1 MEKFKSFLY
10 KHKYIIVIFL
20 LSSFFFILAGYN
32 KNIFHVD
39 ESLSYSLANYD
50 MGWMNY
56 PFNGTC
62 TRYVM
67 DGYRAQNTAF
77 RYDMVWHWQ
86 ALDEHPPLYYA
97 LLHTVSSFFPHS
109 LSKWFGFSINYVS
122 FILIQLFIY
131 KLLLKLTNDNEKVS
145 AFAVALYAL
154 NPTVISYALLIRM
167 YMMLG
172 VTYVMFVY
180 FAYMYI
186 KSFKSNYLVG
196 LFTVTVVGGLS
207 NYFYY
212 VFLVIVCSLILIYF
226 LLKKLPWQK
235 LLMAIG
241 SIVAAVI
248 SNLLIFPYTLEL
260 FFQENN
266 SAIIA
271 GNNFKNNIIN
281 LARVKLMLD
290 QAPFHFWGTIII
302 VIGCALIL
310 FARFKKDNDLNHRYS
325 LILLVSYVGYFCLI
339 STLSFQSSYRFVCG
353 IDGLLYIVIGY
364 VIYTVFKLLKFG
376 GQKQL
381 ISCGVLFVLCLPIM
395 GINKIQVLAY
405 EPLAIAKEN
414 TGGNLIVFSKPGTT
428 RYEIDVIFLE
438 RDLYGYVYNS
448 DGQPVDMSVDDLY
461 WMDESIIYADA
472 SFSPD
477 YIKQWLA
484 QNSSLTQL
492 IDLGTASSQYHIYK
506 AIR

>member
-248 SNLLIFPYTLEL
+248 SNLLIFP
-260 FFQENN
+260 
-266 SAIIA
+266 
-271 GNNFKNNIIN
+271 
-281 LARVKLMLD
+281 
-290 QAPFHFWGTIII
+290 
-302 VIGCALIL
+302 
-310 FARFKKDNDLNHRYS
+310 
-325 LILLVSYVGYFCLI
+325 
-339 STLSFQSSYRFVCG
+339 
-353 IDGLLYIVIGY
+353 
-364 VIYTVFKLLKFG
+364 
-376 GQKQL
+376 
-381 ISCGVLFVLCLPIM
+381 
-395 GINKIQVLAY
+395 
-405 EPLAIAKEN
+405 
-414 TGGNLIVFSKPGTT
+414 
-428 RYEIDVIFLE
+428 
-438 RDLYGYVYNS
+438 
-448 DGQPVDMSVDDLY
+448 
-461 WMDESIIYADA
+461 
-472 SFSPD
+472 
-477 YIKQWLA
+477 
-484 QNSSLTQL
+484 
-492 IDLGTASSQYHIYK
+492 
-506 AIR
+506 